1 MRYGAYRDKREFFAL
16 CYFCRLRLRKTNPK
30 RKKLFYCKSSKQL
43 VVVVVVV
50 VVVWVVKHLSSCGT
64 ELSHRS
70 ACALRLC
77 QTLPFSSKHPAYR
90 SAFAYATDVTEY
102 PPHLSGVV
110 WFCPFTHI
118 RAPIRS
124 DFTGLGSREI
134 HIRCGREHQSRYH
147 LLYQIAARFH
157 YAVLFSHSTCWGV
170 LACFD
175 NCCPVGSSTTHL
187 MIYSSGR

>member
-1 MRYGAYRDKREFFAL
+1 MPIEIKGNFAL
-16 CYFCRLRLRKTNPK
+16 CYFCRLRLRKQTQKEKN
-30 RKKLFYCKSSKQL
+30 FFTASQASSWWCWWWWWWWWCGDT
-43 VVVVVVV
+43 VVVCR
-50 VVVWVVKHLSSCGT
+50 LSSCGT
-64 ELSHRS
+64 ELSHRY

-90 SAFAYATDVTEY
+90 LAFAYATDVTEY

-157 YAVLFSHSTCWGV
+157 YAVLFSHSTCWGI

-175 NCCPVGSSTTHL
+175 NCCPVGSTT
-187 MIYSSGR
+187 SSGR